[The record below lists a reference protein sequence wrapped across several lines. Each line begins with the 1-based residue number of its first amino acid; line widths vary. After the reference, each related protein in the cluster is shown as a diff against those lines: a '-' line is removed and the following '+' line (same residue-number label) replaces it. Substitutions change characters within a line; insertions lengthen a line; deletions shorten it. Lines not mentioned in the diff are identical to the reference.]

1 MQGNDFCTFQVNK
14 GDALVKNSK
23 NAWDCRTFLHVEGLD
38 KRLES
43 ELIVFLASTS
53 SLVLMTA
60 SNKSSDF
67 AWDCRT
73 F

>member
-1 MQGNDFCTFQVNK
+1 MH
-14 GDALVKNSK
+14 LSK
-23 NAWDCRTFLHVEGLD
+23 IAKTLGTVELFLHVEGLD

-60 SNKSSDF
+60 ANKSSDF